1 MPLAGAM
8 RKAHCGKLTGAV
20 RRQGM
25 IRIGGLDSVVAICTL
40 GVSF

>member
-8 RKAHCGKLTGAV
+8 REAHCGKLTDAV

-25 IRIGGLDSVVAICTL
+25 IFIRGLDSVVAICTL
-40 GVSF
+40 GVPF